1 MESEFE
7 PEGLGSVVCVHSHYA
22 INNSTTRITIVMHGD
37 FPDALMAGD
46 AGSIPGKGEGAEI
59 LHS

>member
-7 PEGLGSVVCVHSHYA
+7 PEGLGSVVRVHSHYA

-37 FPDALMAGD
+37 FPDAPMAGD
-46 AGSIPGKGEGAEI
+46 AGSIPERGGR
-59 LHS
+59 